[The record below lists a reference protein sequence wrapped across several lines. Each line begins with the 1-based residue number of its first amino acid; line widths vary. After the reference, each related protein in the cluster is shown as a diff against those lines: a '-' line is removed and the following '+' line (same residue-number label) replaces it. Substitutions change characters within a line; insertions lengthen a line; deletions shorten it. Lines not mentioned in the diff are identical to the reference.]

1 MERTLIDNIVPETE
15 IKISGWVERIRDSK
29 NMIFLVVKDIS
40 GHIQVTIEKASNE
53 EIVNALHGVIAN
65 SVVSVYGVAHLSDYV
80 KMGGIELI
88 PTKVEVLSVAD
99 ALPIMDNANIDN
111 RLDYR
116 WIDLRSNKNT
126 LIFKIQIFKQSKHH

>member
-1 MERTLIDNIVPETE
+1 MERTLINNIVPETE

-88 PTKVEVLSVAD
+88 PTKVEVLSVAE
-99 ALPIMDNANIDN
+99 ALPIMDNA
-111 RLDYR
+111 L
-116 WIDLRSNKNT
+116 
-126 LIFKIQIFKQSKHH
+126 